1 MKKLLFIDRDG
12 TLVIEPPIDYQLDSL
27 EKLEFYPKV
36 MRNLGFIRSKLDF
49 DFVMVTNQDG
59 LGTAS
64 FPEETFWPAH
74 NLMMKTLEG
83 EGITFDD
90 ICIDR
95 SMPDDNAPTR
105 KPRTGMLAKYLDN
118 PDYDLSHSFVIGDRP
133 TDVELA
139 KNLGCRAI
147 LLQDDTASLKP
158 VSEGGGAA
166 CDGLEDYCALATR
179 DWDKV
184 AEFLFAGERTAEVR
198 RTTKETDIYVSLNLD
213 GNGHCDIATGLGFF
227 DHMLEQIGKHG
238 GMDLTIRVKGDLEV
252 DEHHT
257 IEDTA
262 LALGDCLYQA
272 LGSKRGIERY
282 GYALPMDDCLC
293 QVCLDFGGRPW
304 LVWDAG
310 FKREKIGD
318 MPTEMFL
325 HFFKSL
331 SDAARMNLNVKAEGQ
346 NEHHKIEGI
355 FKALARAL
363 KMAVKGIFITLNCQA
378 RKECCRIVQTTA
390 AKLLHTFCRATADVL
405 QSYCRC
411 IAEFCSCISLI
422 NR

>member
-1 MKKLLFIDRDG
+1 MMMKKVLFIDRDG
-12 TLVIEPPIDYQLDSL
+12 TLVIEPPVDYQLDSL

-36 MRNLGFIRSKLDF
+36 MRNLGFIRNNLDF
-49 DFVMVTNQDG
+49 EFVMVTNQDG
-59 LGTAS
+59 LGTSS

-74 NLMMKTLEG
+74 NLMMKTLRG

-90 ICIDR
+90 VCIDR
-95 SMPDDNAPTR
+95 SMPEDNAPTR
-105 KPRTGMLAKYLDN
+105 KPRTGMLTKYLD
-118 PDYDLSHSFVIGDRP
+118 DREYDLAHSFVIGDRP

-147 LLQDDTASLKP
+147 FLQDDATLLNPERGATAC
-158 VSEGGGAA
+158 E
-166 CDGLEDYCALATR
+166 GLEAYCALITK

-184 AEFLFAGERTAEVR
+184 TEFLFAGERKAEVR
-198 RTTKETDIYVSLNLD
+198 RTTKETDIHVALDLD
-213 GNGHCDIATGLGFF
+213 GNGHCNIATGLGFF

-238 GMDLTIRVKGDLEV
+238 SIDLTIRVKGDLEV

-262 LALGDCLYQA
+262 LALGECIYQA

-282 GYALPMDDCLC
+282 GYALPMDDSLC

-304 LVWDAG
+304 LVWDAE
-310 FKREKIGD
+310 FKREKIGE

-331 SDAARMNLNVKAEGQ
+331 SDAAKMNLNIKAEGQ

-363 KMAVKGIFITLNCQA
+363 KMAVKRDIYHFELPSSKG
-378 RKECCRIVQTTA
+378 
-390 AKLLHTFCRATADVL
+390 VL
-405 QSYCRC
+405 
-411 IAEFCSCISLI
+411 
-422 NR
+422 

>member
-1 MKKLLFIDRDG
+1 MKKVLFIDRDG
-12 TLVIEPPIDYQLDSL
+12 TLVIEPPEDYQLDSL

-36 MRNLGFIRSKLDF
+36 MRNLGFVRSRLDF
-49 DFVMVTNQDG
+49 EFVMVTNQDG
-59 LGTAS
+59 FGTTS
-64 FPEETFWPAH
+64 FPEETFCPAH

-83 EGITFDD
+83 EGIAFDD

-95 SMPDDNAPTR
+95 SMPEDNAPTR
-105 KPRTGMLAKYLDN
+105 KPRTGMLTKYLDN
-118 PDYDLSHSFVIGDRP
+118 PEYDLANSFVIGDRA

-147 LLQDDTASLKP
+147 LLQEDTNMLKP
-158 VSEGGGAA
+158 KSAGGEAA
-166 CDGLEDYCALATR
+166 CEGLEDVCVLATK
-179 DWDKV
+179 DWDRV
-184 AEFLFAGERTAEVR
+184 AEFLFAGERKAEAR
-198 RTTKETDIYVSLNLD
+198 RTTKETDIYVAVNLD
-213 GNGHCDIATGLGFF
+213 GNGHCDIHTGLGFF

-238 GMDLTIRVKGDLEV
+238 GMDLTIHVKGDLEV

-262 LALGDCLYQA
+262 LALGECLYRA

-304 LVWDAG
+304 LVWDAA
-310 FKREKIGD
+310 FKREKIGE

-331 SDAARMNLNVKAEGQ
+331 SDAARMNLNIKAEGQ

-363 KMAVKGIFITLNCQA
+363 KMAVKRDIYHYELPSSKG
-378 RKECCRIVQTTA
+378 
-390 AKLLHTFCRATADVL
+390 VL
-405 QSYCRC
+405 
-411 IAEFCSCISLI
+411 
-422 NR
+422 

>member
-59 LGTAS
+59 LGTTS

-105 KPRTGMLAKYLDN
+105 KPRTGMLTKYLDN

-166 CDGLEDYCALATR
+166 CDGLEDYCAFATR

-213 GNGHCDIATGLGFF
+213 GDGHCDIATGLGFF

-304 LVWDAG
+304 LVWDAE
-310 FKREKIGD
+310 FKREKVGD

-363 KMAVKGIFITLNCQA
+363 KMAVKRDIYHFELPSSKG
-378 RKECCRIVQTTA
+378 
-390 AKLLHTFCRATADVL
+390 VL
-405 QSYCRC
+405 
-411 IAEFCSCISLI
+411 
-422 NR
+422 